1 MKEPKKSGAV
11 SKKGNVGTEYDSSGR
26 RGRFLAGNRFPPQVK
41 KVDSLLN
48 SAQGEPKQKYAAGGM
63 TGMTGMAKGYKKGGS
78 VTRADG
84 ICKKG
89 HTKGKMV

>member
-63 TGMTGMAKGYKKGGS
+63 TGMAKGYKKGGG
-78 VTRADG
+78 VTRGDG
-84 ICKKG
+84 MCTKG
-89 HTKGKMV
+89 HTRGKMV